1 MEDVVFPGV
10 CLQLLYTDITD
21 LSVVHVSLVPFQ
33 LVVVS
38 QSSTVRLTQKWDPGA
53 RGLALHTEMILFWYL
68 HRF

>member
-10 CLQLLYTDITD
+10 CLQLLYKLDITD

-38 QSSTVRLTQKWDPGA
+38 QSSTVRLTQK
-53 RGLALHTEMILFWYL
+53 
-68 HRF
+68 

>member
-38 QSSTVRLTQKWDPGA
+38 QSSTVTLTQK
-53 RGLALHTEMILFWYL
+53 
-68 HRF
+68 